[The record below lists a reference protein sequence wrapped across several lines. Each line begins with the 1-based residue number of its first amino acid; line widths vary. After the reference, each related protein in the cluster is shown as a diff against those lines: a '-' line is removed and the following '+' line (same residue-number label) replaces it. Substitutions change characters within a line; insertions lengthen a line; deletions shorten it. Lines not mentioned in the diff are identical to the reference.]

1 MPLRKIEEADLEL
14 MLSWR
19 NHPSIRQSMFS
30 QSVILFDQ
38 HRAWFRRQ
46 TQKDDCLWLI
56 YETHENRPA
65 GIVYFTDMDHAS
77 KNAFWGFYA
86 DPEAQPGT
94 GTRMGI
100 EAIDLYFRE
109 LDFHK
114 LNAEV
119 LEKNERS
126 LRFHRK
132 LGFEVEGVFRD
143 QYLGEEGFQ
152 SVTRFGL
159 LAAEWAEHRKVLTVS
174 SSNNSL

>member
-1 MPLRKIEEADLEL
+1 MPLRKIEEADLDL

-30 QSVILFDQ
+30 QVIIEPEQ

-46 TQKDDCLWLI
+46 AKKEDCLWLI

-65 GIVYFTDMDHAS
+65 GIVYFTDMDRAPR
-77 KNAFWGFYA
+77 NAFWGFYA
-86 DPEAQPGT
+86 APDAQPGT
-94 GTRMGI
+94 GTRMGL
-100 EAIDLYFRE
+100 EAIDLYFSE
-109 LDFHK
+109 LGFHK

-119 LEKNERS
+119 LETNERS

-132 LGFEVEGVFRD
+132 LGFKVEGVFQD
-143 QYLGEEGFQ
+143 QYLGEQAFQ

-159 LAAEWAEHRKVLTVS
+159 LAAEWDEHRKVLAATFPNRS
-174 SSNNSL
+174 S